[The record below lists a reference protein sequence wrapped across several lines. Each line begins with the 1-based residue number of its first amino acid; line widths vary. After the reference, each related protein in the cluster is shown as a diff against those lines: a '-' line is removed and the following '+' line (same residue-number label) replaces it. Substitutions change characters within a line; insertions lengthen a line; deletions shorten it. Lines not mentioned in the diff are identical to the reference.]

1 MSFPER
7 YIVAPLTEKL
17 YQKAEKNKIPL
28 HGTFEL
34 SPICN
39 FSCRMCYVRKTAKEI
54 AASGRKM
61 MTLEQWIHLGQ
72 KARDAGMLYL
82 LLTGGEPLLWPD
94 FWELY
99 DALYEMG
106 LLIGI
111 NTNGSLIDDN
121 AIQRWKDHP
130 PYRVNLTLYG
140 ASNDTYETL
149 CHTRNVYSEVK
160 KAIIKMAE
168 AGLNIKLNCSLTPY
182 NAADLQE
189 MVAFAKEKKIPLTVS
204 TYMYPPVRRDAGM
217 TGQNDRFRPEEAA
230 WYHMQRYRYQ
240 KGEMEYREFL
250 KNIQR
255 KMITP
260 PGLDEKCVNLENGK
274 VRCRAGT
281 SAFWVTWDGYMTPC
295 GMMPEPKADL
305 QEKSFNTVWKQLL
318 EVSTKIHTSGT
329 CEICKNQRI
338 CHSCAAM
345 AYAETGKTSGIPVYL
360 CEMMEAMKQIAQR
373 ELISRN
379 GE

>member
-1 MSFPER
+1 MER
-7 YIVAPLTEKL
+7 APTIQSESDPYTEP
-17 YQKAEKNKIPL
+17 A
-28 HGTFEL
+28 
-34 SPICN
+34 
-39 FSCRMCYVRKTAKEI
+39 M
-54 AASGRKM
+54 
-61 MTLEQWIHLGQ
+61 IH
-72 KARDAGMLYL
+72 
-82 LLTGGEPLLWPD
+82 T
-94 FWELY
+94 
-99 DALYEMG
+99 
-106 LLIGI
+106 
-111 NTNGSLIDDN
+111 
-121 AIQRWKDHP
+121 
-130 PYRVNLTLYG
+130 
-140 ASNDTYETL
+140 ETL

-230 WYHMQRYRYQ
+230 WYHMQRYCYQ

-281 SAFWVTWDGYMTPC
+281 STFWVTWDGYMTPC

-305 QEKSFNTVWKQLL
+305 QEKSFNTAWKQLL

>member
-1 MSFPER
+1 
-7 YIVAPLTEKL
+7 
-17 YQKAEKNKIPL
+17 
-28 HGTFEL
+28 
-34 SPICN
+34 
-39 FSCRMCYVRKTAKEI
+39 
-54 AASGRKM
+54 
-61 MTLEQWIHLGQ
+61 
-72 KARDAGMLYL
+72 
-82 LLTGGEPLLWPD
+82 
-94 FWELY
+94 
-99 DALYEMG
+99 
-106 LLIGI
+106 
-111 NTNGSLIDDN
+111 
-121 AIQRWKDHP
+121 
-130 PYRVNLTLYG
+130 
-140 ASNDTYETL
+140 
-149 CHTRNVYSEVK
+149 
-160 KAIIKMAE
+160 
-168 AGLNIKLNCSLTPY
+168 
-182 NAADLQE
+182 

-255 KMITP
+255 KMIMP

-281 SAFWVTWDGYMTPC
+281 STFWVTWDGYMTPC
-295 GMMPEPKADL
+295 GMMPEPKVDL
-305 QEKSFNTVWKQLL
+305 QEKSFDTAWKQLL
-318 EVSTKIHTSGT
+318 DVSTKIHTSGT

-345 AYAETGKTSGIPVYL
+345 AYTETGKTSGIPVYL